1 MTYIELKE
9 KDFILLLENYF
20 RNLNPGLEIKVELY
34 IKIDRVG
41 LYEHIVKKCTVRV
54 TSTKKINVN
63 NKIVNQNKIEEI
75 SDEKL
80 KEILGSILN
89 EEVCNIKFG
98 ITTGGYFE
106 DYDRVYKVTIN
117 LSKDSKLKLRM

>member
-54 TSTKKINVN
+54 TSTRKINVN
-63 NKIVNQNKIEEI
+63 NKIVKQNKIEEI